1 MAEYHKLKLNKH
13 RYDELL
19 KKGDKKAETIVF
31 QFTYGIA
38 AITDNTPGLRA
49 YAMKKKHEA
58 ISRDAY
64 VELED
69 EGTVVTAL
77 PDARIQGDLQVTMQA
92 IEQLKKDT
100 NPNDPEKYEYFI
112 FTPETDGSHIRYEIS
127 IKQSG
132 QVGFLAKIKADPS
145 PPATAD

>member
-1 MAEYHKLKLNKH
+1 MANYQRLKLTKK

-31 QFTYGIA
+31 QFAYGLST
-38 AITDNTPGLRA
+38 ITDNTPGLRA
-49 YAMKKKHEA
+49 YGMKKKHEE
-58 ISRDAY
+58 ISKDAY

-69 EGTVVTAL
+69 EGTTEKTL
-77 PDARIQGDLQVTMQA
+77 PDIRIQGDLQVTVKAM
-92 IEQLKKDT
+92 EQLKMDS
-100 NPNDPEKYEYFI
+100 NPNNPENYDYFI
-112 FTPETDGSHIRYEIS
+112 FTPESYGKHIRYEIS
-127 IKQSG
+127 IKHSG